1 MLKLVN
7 IIGFVFY
14 NEKDVL
20 QHNIGILRVKE
31 QFAVIGVLIY
41 RNKMIRNLILY
52 KINRKKEN
60 L

>member
-1 MLKLVN
+1 M
-7 IIGFVFY
+7 
-14 NEKDVL
+14 L

-31 QFAVIGVLIY
+31 QFAVKGVLIY

-60 L
+60 FHEQMRQFSW